1 MAEQPLSI
9 VALPSG
15 RQPPH
20 SLEAERSALGG
31 VLVKPSAFDEMATVI
46 TADDFLLPA
55 HREIFE
61 AMLALDKR
69 RQPIDVVALGDEL
82 KNRGSLARLENGQAY
97 LIELANSVPTAENI
111 GHYVRLVQ
119 EKATL
124 RRLIAAC
131 AEIQSRAYGEFGSY
145 EEFLDD
151 AETQIFKVAQQNRR
165 ESFQPVG
172 ELLGD
177 VVNELQ

>member
-1 MAEQPLSI
+1 VVQ
-9 VALPSG
+9 LPH
-15 RQPPH
+15 R
-20 SLEAERSALGG
+20 LGK
-31 VLVKPSAFDEMATVI
+31 L
-46 TADDFLLPA
+46 
-55 HREIFE
+55 R
-61 AMLALDKR
+61 
-69 RQPIDVVALGDEL
+69 
-82 KNRGSLARLENGQAY
+82 
-97 LIELANSVPTAENI
+97 PTAENI
-111 GHYVRLVQ
+111 SHYVRLVK

-177 VVNELQ
+177 VVSELQTRSMERRQITACPPLHQVG